1 MYTYIIIDDEPLIR
15 RGTQK
20 KLEPLSHMLTCC
32 GEASNG
38 VEGLELIDQLTPDI
52 VILDMQMPIMD
63 GTDLLP
69 VLSSKY
75 PSIALIVISGF
86 QNFDYMKQAISA
98 KVIDYIL
105 KPFSREEIQQTVL
118 KIIEALQHKEVENRY
133 FSSMMKE
140 KEDAYY
146 SFVFKLFRCMNHT
159 ITSTYIITSSLTPSL
174 TAYSINLE
182 RFFSFEDIYSLIAV

>member
-15 RGTQK
+15 KGTQK
-20 KLEPLSHMLTCC
+20 KLESLSHILTCC

-38 VEGLELIDQLTPDI
+38 AEGLELIDQLKPDI

-118 KIIEALQHKEVENRY
+118 KIIESLQHKEVENRY

-146 SFVFKLFRCMNHT
+146 SLDMKF
-159 ITSTYIITSSLTPSL
+159 LTDLLMGYTDDMMLGSKAL
-174 TAYSINLE
+174 L
-182 RFFSFEDIYSLIAV
+182 